1 MRYIPGLVAA
11 AILLASP
18 AAYAQAAKT
27 GWWIR
32 IDPAATRSDS
42 IDLMAGAN
50 KGALTPWMTWK
61 KGDATEFD
69 LPDALRAAPVVAVR
83 AKSHPYDAD
92 ASFCVFYAGQGI
104 EDFHFDGIE
113 SETMRQTDHESR
125 CR

>member
-1 MRYIPGLVAA
+1 MRYIPGLLAA
-11 AILLASP
+11 ALLLASP

-42 IDLMAGAN
+42 LELMAGPD
-50 KGALTPWMTWK
+50 KRTLSPFMTWK

-69 LPDALRAAPVVAVR
+69 LPAALRTAPVLALRA
-83 AKSHPYDAD
+83 KSQPYEAD
-92 ASFCVFYAGQGI
+92 ASFCVFYGTQGV
-104 EDFHFDGIE
+104 EDFYFDGIE

>member
-1 MRYIPGLVAA
+1 MRYIPGLLAVAM
-11 AILLASP
+11 LVSST

-32 IDPAATRSDS
+32 IDPVATRSDS
-42 IDLMAGAN
+42 IELMAGPD
-50 KGALTPWMTWK
+50 KRTLTSWMTWK

-69 LPDALRAAPVVAVR
+69 LPAAVRAAPVIAIR
-83 AKSHPYDAD
+83 AKAQPYESD
-92 ASFCVFYAGQGI
+92 ASFCVFYANQGV

-113 SETMRQTDHESR
+113 TETMRQTEHESY